1 MIAAHFHESAAVI
14 LSGNLAAWIRV
25 VFKPRPKRLLAT
37 FFLCGRSLGGP
48 RRYRSPAARRR
59 PWS

>member
-25 VFKPRPKRLLAT
+25 VFKPRPKRLVAT
-37 FFLCGRSLGGP
+37 FFLCGRSPGGP
-48 RRYRSPAARRR
+48 RLSLIHI
-59 PWS
+59 